1 MSASLSD
8 LADNLPGIFNSLFG
22 MQIMHGKNKKLI
34 QNAVLLG

>member
-8 LADNLPGIFNSLFG
+8 LADNLPGIFNSLFE